1 MIEKYIS
8 ADQLHKDLFYEE
20 SDSFYD
26 SYADAQDRK
35 RGKNP
40 MNLEYQEK
48 VNAKRKAL
56 EVSALDSSGLK
67 VDDSSW
73 HRCVEEIDALKK
85 GEKTKYTDLINDF
98 LQENKKEKGEFQNS
112 IEDTIN
118 KTIELRNTLDVR
130 DPSTWTKTM
139 INNSYAL
146 MEASDRWEL
155 DRTMPFDEFKEKLF
169 SDSDFAAAHAPR
181 AGMERED
188 YNPWKT

>member
-8 ADQLHKDLFYEE
+8 ADQLYTDLFSEE

-26 SYADAQDRK
+26 SNADAEDRAA
-35 RGKNP
+35 GKNP
-40 MNLEYQEK
+40 MNLDYKEK

-56 EVSALDSSGLK
+56 EVSPLDSSGLK
-67 VDDSSW
+67 VDDSAF
-73 HRCVEEIDALKK
+73 HRCVEEIEALKK
-85 GEKTKYTDLINDF
+85 GEKTKYTDLINGF
-98 LQENKKEKGEFQNS
+98 LQEIKKEKGEIQNS
-112 IEDTIN
+112 IEGTIN
-118 KTIELRNTLDVR
+118 KTIELRNTIDVR
-130 DPSTWTKTM
+130 DPSTWTETM

-155 DRTMPFDEFKEKLF
+155 DRTMPFDEFKAKLF
-169 SDSDFAAAHAPR
+169 SDPDFAAENAPR